1 MKEVQTDIVI
11 IGAGTSG
18 LAAAV
23 AAAEKGARVVMFEK
37 GATTG
42 GTGSMAMGP
51 FAVESRLQRLN
62 QNPLTKEK
70 AFRIFMDYTHWR
82 VDARLVSNYINK
94 SADTIDWLENMGV
107 EFLDPEAYFPESNIT
122 WHIVKTP
129 GGHRG
134 ATAAATMMKI
144 MTERASESGVK
155 IYLQTPAKKIINEN
169 GQITGVEAEDRNG
182 EVIKAHT
189 RAVIIASGGFGDNPD
204 MIKKYTPFEWGKDL
218 YSMRIPGMVGEGIKM
233 AWEAGA
239 AEDTMSMEIIYNMP
253 AMATGINQLKID
265 PNAMAMS
272 MMLSSAFYQPSLLV
286 NLLGERFINEEI
298 MGNTT
303 FTGNAIVRQINRCA
317 VNIFDDA
324 ARKYYEEVKL
334 DHVFTMA
341 HVTRADK
348 LGAIIKEAI
357 AQGNE
362 NVFMADSIEEFANK
376 AGIDPDGLKETVKD
390 YNTACET
397 GRDEIFHKEARYLRP
412 IKQPPFYGARFYPS
426 AYGTLGGIKINH
438 KTEVLAKDHKVL
450 KGLYAAGVDAN
461 AIYGDSYVFVLPGN
475 TFGFA
480 LNSGRMAGEN
490 AADYIKTIK
499 K

>member
-1 MKEVQTDIVI
+1 MKQIDTDVVI

-23 AAAEKGARVVMFEK
+23 AAAEKGARVAMFEK

-70 AFRIFMDYTHWR
+70 AFKIFMEYTHWR

-94 SADTIDWLENMGV
+94 SADTLDWLEGMGV
-107 EFLDPEAYFPESNIT
+107 EFLTPEAYFPESNIT
-122 WHIVKTP
+122 WHIVKAP

-144 MTERASESGVK
+144 MTERAGELGVK
-155 IYLQTPAKKIINEN
+155 IYLLTPAKKIIREN
-169 GQITGVEAEDRNG
+169 GQITGVEAQDRNG
-182 EVIKAHT
+182 EAIIANTK
-189 RAVIIASGGFGDNPD
+189 AVIIASGGFGDNPD

-253 AMATGINQLKID
+253 AMATGITQLKID
-265 PNAMAMS
+265 PNAMALS
-272 MMLSSAFYQPSLLV
+272 MMLTSAFYQPSLLV
-286 NLLGERFINEEI
+286 NLQGERFINEEI

-303 FTGNAIVRQINRCA
+303 FTGNAIARQINRCA

-324 ARKYYEEVKL
+324 ARKCYEEVKL

-341 HVTRADK
+341 HVTKAEK
-348 LGAIIKEAI
+348 LGAIIKENI

-362 NVFMADSIEEFANK
+362 NVFMADSIEELAQK
-376 AGIDPDGLKETVKD
+376 TGVDPDGLKETVKE
-390 YNTACET
+390 YNVACET
-397 GRDEIFHKEARYLRP
+397 GRDEIFHKDTRYLKP
-412 IKQPPFYGARFYPS
+412 VKQPPFYAARFFPS

-438 KTEVLAKDHKVL
+438 KTEVVGKDFKVI
-450 KGLYAAGVDAN
+450 KGMYAAGVDAN

-475 TFGFA
+475 TLGFA
-480 LNSGRMAGEN
+480 INSGRMAGEN
-490 AADYIKTIK
+490 AAGYIKTVK